1 MEFIQQVIDWYMQ
14 NIGYLTVFLLM
25 MIESTV
31 LPMPSELV
39 IPPAA
44 YLAARGDL
52 NIFLVVLAGTAGA
65 LTGSL
70 INYVV
75 ARTLGRKIVY
85 ALADTKWAH
94 VIFLTREKVEKAE
107 NFFIRNGKS
116 GTLIGRLV
124 PGVRHLISIPAG
136 LAKMPLPTFMLW
148 TFIGAGLWNIILSML
163 GYFFYSQQ
171 DLLKQYYEELKW
183 AVLAVGVIFTVFLVV
198 KSVRKRNANKQKD
211 SDK

>member
-14 NIGYLTVFLLM
+14 NTSYLTIFLLM

-44 YLAARGDL
+44 WLAAKGDL
-52 NIFLVVLAGTAGA
+52 NIFLVVLSGTSGA

-70 INYVV
+70 INYVISF
-75 ARTLGRKIVY
+75 TLGRKIVY
-85 ALADTKWAH
+85 ALADTKLAH
-94 VIFLTREKVEKAE
+94 LIFINREKVEKAE
-107 NFFIRNGKS
+107 VFFIKNGKS
-116 GTLIGRLV
+116 STLIGRLV

-136 LAKMPLPTFMLW
+136 LAKMPLKAFMFW
-148 TFIGAGLWNIILSML
+148 TFVGAGIWNIILSLL

-171 DLLKQYYEELKW
+171 DLLKKYYEELKW
-183 AVLAVGVIFTVFLVV
+183 GVVIVGVVFAAYLTV
-198 KSVRKRNANKQKD
+198 KAVRKKRANLKK
-211 SDK
+211 